1 MKKKKYVY
9 YVRFSVKGEIEG
21 RTLEAQGMTEATI
34 NGHKISSIQDVYD
47 LAAKIKRDSHL
58 PESANVYID
67 FYGLLRTE

>member
-1 MKKKKYVY
+1 MEKKKYVY
-9 YVRFSVKGEIEG
+9 YIRFSINGKIGG
-21 RTLEAQGMTEATI
+21 RTLEGQGSTEATVI
-34 NGHKISSIQDVYD
+34 GHKISSIQDVYD